1 MQKVLFF
8 PQYFSYFKHLK
19 SLKSQHLL
27 EKLIYLQE
35 VLFSVKREMSYYLKK
50 EQISGNRLSKINLIQ
65 GETSF
70 HTPLTNIR
78 SYFKY

>member
-1 MQKVLFF
+1 MLFF

-50 EQISGNRLSKINLIQ
+50 EQISANRLSKINLIQ
-65 GETSF
+65 MENKFSHPF
-70 HTPLTNIR
+70 DK
-78 SYFKY
+78 YFFLR